1 MSGNV
6 KSGGP
11 AIEAFTRMMFTH
23 IITGLA
29 RLLRNEGLSIG
40 HIAALHLLDQ
50 HGTRSVSEIA
60 AALELSVS
68 AASRLTDGLVRRGL
82 VSRTE
87 DAADRRVKTLAL
99 TGEGVAF
106 VDQISADRVRVI
118 MAIADELPK
127 KLVQGVLSGIRHY
140 VRR

>member
-60 AALELSVS
+60 AALGFLGLGRQSPHGRARS
-68 AASRLTDGLVRRGL
+68 PRAGLTD
-82 VSRTE
+82 
-87 DAADRRVKTLAL
+87 
-99 TGEGVAF
+99 
-106 VDQISADRVRVI
+106 
-118 MAIADELPK
+118 
-127 KLVQGVLSGIRHY
+127 
-140 VRR
+140 